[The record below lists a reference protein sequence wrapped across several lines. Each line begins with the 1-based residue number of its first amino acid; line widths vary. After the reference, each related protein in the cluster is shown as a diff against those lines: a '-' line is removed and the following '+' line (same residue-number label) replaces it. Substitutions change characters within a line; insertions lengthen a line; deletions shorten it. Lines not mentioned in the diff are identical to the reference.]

1 MAVDAALAVTEFPDG
16 RTAWASWRR
25 GRGGADITA
34 EGFFGPEGSTATAI
48 PDKTAART
56 GILAL
61 PSRHMVMRVLEFPV
75 TDPAELTAMTE
86 LQVDKFAPFP
96 LDQMVVSHEVLA
108 QQEGRSIV
116 LAVAARIAV
125 VSEAGQRVRAAHGG
139 LQIARVDALLLGR
152 WQTLRKAGQIE
163 DKGRETLVLVDE
175 VGVDVLTH
183 ESGVPVGLSGL
194 GDVPE
199 LIDTASAGDLAQE
212 IMHLLM
218 GIEVER
224 GRQEQSVITVWSDG
238 RDVSALIGALQ
249 SRVSMPVRQRL
260 LGTLP
265 SAVSGVAGR
274 AALGTGTRLL
284 DLTPPAW
291 RQTEASH
298 DFRRRLILI
307 TGILL
312 GGWLLLAAGG
322 WGLMAWQRARVAQ
335 LRAAELR
342 WLDPANAVRRLRMQ
356 AQLIQRYMDRRTSA
370 LECLR
375 EVSMLQPSGVDLA
388 SFTYRKG
395 DGLKLEGEA
404 DSGALVIEYNEKL
417 NASELFETVKAGSV
431 TMTPK
436 GRHKF
441 SFEIAFKKETP

>member
-1 MAVDAALAVTEFPDG
+1 MAVDATFAVVELPDG
-16 RTAWASWRR
+16 RTAWASWRH
-25 GRGGADITA
+25 GRGAVTTA
-34 EGFFGPEGSTATAI
+34 EGFFGLDCVETTAI
-48 PDKTAART
+48 PDKSVTKSA
-56 GILAL
+56 ILAL
-61 PSRHMVMRVLEFPV
+61 PSSQMVMRVLEFPV

-116 LAVAARIAV
+116 LAVAARVAV
-125 VSEAGQRVRAAHGG
+125 VNEAGLRLTAAHGLG
-139 LQIARVDALLLGR
+139 IARVDALLLGR

-163 DKGRETLVLVDE
+163 DKGRETLVLVDGG
-175 VGVDVLTH
+175 GVDVLTH
-183 ESGVPVGLSGL
+183 EAGVPVGLSGL
-194 GDVPE
+194 GDVPAS
-199 LIDTASAGDLAQE
+199 IDTASADDLAQE

-224 GRQEQSVITVWSDG
+224 GRQAQSVITVWSDG

-249 SRVSMPVRQRL
+249 SRASIPVGQRL
-260 LGTLP
+260 LGTLA
-265 SAVSGVAGR
+265 SAISGVAER
-274 AALGTGTRLL
+274 AAVDGTRLL

-291 RQTEASH
+291 HQTEAAH
-298 DFRRRLILI
+298 DFRRRLMLI

-322 WGLMAWQRARVAQ
+322 WGLLVWQRARVAQ

-342 WLDPANAVRRLRMQ
+342 WLDPANGVRRLRMQ
-356 AQLIQRYMDRRTSA
+356 AQLIQRYMDRRTSS

-375 EVSMLQPSGVDLA
+375 EVSLLQPSGVDLA

-395 DGLKLEGEA
+395 EGMKLEGEA
-404 DSGALVIEYNEKL
+404 DSGALVNEYNEKL
-417 NASELFETVKAGSV
+417 NASELFDAVKAGPR
-431 TMTPK
+431 TLTAK
-436 GRHKF
+436 GRHRF
-441 SFEIAFKKETP
+441 SFEIAFRKEAP

>member
-1 MAVDAALAVTEFPDG
+1 MAVDAVLAVAELPDG

-25 GRGGADITA
+25 GRGADTTA
-34 EGFFGPEGSTATAI
+34 DGFFGPEGVEATAI
-48 PDKTAART
+48 PDKSVTRAA
-56 GILAL
+56 ILAL
-61 PSRHMVMRVLEFPV
+61 PSSQMVMRVLEFPV

-125 VSEAGQRVRAAHGG
+125 VIEAGQRLTAAHG
-139 LQIARVDALLLGR
+139 LRIVRVDALLLGR
-152 WQTLRKAGQIE
+152 WQTLREAGQIE

-175 VGVDVLTH
+175 SGVDVLTH
-183 ESGVPVGLSGL
+183 EAGVPVGLSGL
-194 GDVPE
+194 GDVPVS
-199 LIDTASAGDLAQE
+199 IDAASADDLAQE
-212 IMHLLM
+212 LMHLLM

-224 GRQEQSVITVWSDG
+224 GRQAQSVITVWSDG
-238 RDVSALIGALQ
+238 RDASALIGALQ
-249 SRVSMPVRQRL
+249 SRASIPVRQRL

-274 AALGTGTRLL
+274 AALDTGSRLL

-291 RQTEASH
+291 HQTEAAH

-335 LRAAELR
+335 LESADQR
-342 WLDPANAVRRLRMQ
+342 WSEPAGAVRRLRTQ

-375 EVSMLQPSGVDLA
+375 EVSMLQPPGVDLA

-417 NASELFETVKAGSV
+417 NASELFETVKAGPR
-431 TMTPK
+431 TLTAK
-436 GRHKF
+436 GRHRF
-441 SFEIAFKKETP
+441 SFEIIFKKETP